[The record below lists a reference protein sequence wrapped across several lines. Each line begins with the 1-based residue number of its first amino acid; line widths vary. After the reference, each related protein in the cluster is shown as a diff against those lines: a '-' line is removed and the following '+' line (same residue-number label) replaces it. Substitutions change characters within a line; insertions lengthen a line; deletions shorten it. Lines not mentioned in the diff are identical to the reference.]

1 MIGGASGDML
11 LGALLN
17 AGLNLDRLTAG
28 LRSMGV
34 GGFSIRTDIVK
45 RGVISATLV
54 NVDLEG
60 DGLRRRDWPEFRSA
74 VERSK
79 LPSSVRADCL
89 QVFDNLA
96 AAEEKVHGDSPD
108 SRLHE
113 LGTVDTLVDVVGFVM
128 GLHLMGVEQ
137 LYASAFPAGYGVKR
151 SGHGPLPLPAP
162 ATLAVYAA
170 ANSPVHT
177 GGAPWFYGE
186 VVTPTGAALVATL
199 ADFDSIDLRI
209 ETVAYG
215 AGSRDDPE
223 RPNVVGIWL
232 GEVKSATRTGN
243 LSILETNIDDM
254 SGEIIGYVSGRL
266 FDIGALDVWIT
277 PIQMK
282 KNRPGITLSALVENR
297 YVSSA
302 TELVL
307 RETSTLGVRV
317 RRVDRYEAQRE
328 IVEVDTSL
336 GRVAVKVKSRK
347 GSVFQVSAEYEDCRL
362 IADTIGLPLAEVMRR
377 VEAEAHAELSPGYS
391 EN

>member
-17 AGLNLDRLTAG
+17 AGLNLDCLMEAF
-28 LRSMGV
+28 RSMGV
-34 GGFSIRTDIVK
+34 DGFSIRADIVK

-60 DGLRRRDWPEFRSA
+60 DGLRRRDWPEFRSV

-96 AAEEKVHGDSPD
+96 AAEERVHGDSPG
-108 SRLHE
+108 SRPHE

-128 GLHLMGVEQ
+128 GLHLMGVEH
-137 LYASAFPAGYGVKR
+137 LYASAFPLGHGVKR

-162 ATLAVYAA
+162 ATLEVYAA
-170 ANSPVHT
+170 ARSPVQT
-177 GGAPWFYGE
+177 GGPTSFYGE
-186 VVTPTGAALVATL
+186 AVTPTGAALVATL
-199 ADFDSIDLRI
+199 ADFDSVDLRI

-223 RPNVVGIWL
+223 RPNVVGIWV
-232 GEVKSATRTGN
+232 GEVKTATRTGN
-243 LSILETNIDDM
+243 LTILETNIDDM
-254 SGEIIGYVSGRL
+254 SGEIIGHVSGRL

-282 KNRPGITLSALVENR
+282 KNRPGVTLSALAEHR
-297 YVSSA
+297 YVSSII
-302 TELVL
+302 ELIL

-317 RRVDRYEAQRE
+317 RQVDRYEAQRE

-336 GRVAVKVKSRK
+336 GRAAVKVKSRGK
-347 GSVFQVSAEYEDCRL
+347 DVFQVSAEYEDCRL
-362 IADTIGLPLAEVMRR
+362 IADTTGLPLVEVMRR
-377 VEAEAHAELSPGYS
+377 VETEAHAELGLSCS
-391 EN
+391 EI